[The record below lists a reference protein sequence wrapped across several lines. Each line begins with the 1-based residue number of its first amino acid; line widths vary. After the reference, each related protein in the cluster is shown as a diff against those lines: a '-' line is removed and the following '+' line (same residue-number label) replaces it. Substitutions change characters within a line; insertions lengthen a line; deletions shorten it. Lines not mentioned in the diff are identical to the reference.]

1 MTVAAAIE
9 TIGIPASLLLIALCY
24 AMMYHYV
31 RINKVTLSSLT
42 NSRWMDYR
50 IGFYIFELP
59 SKYYDS
65 YKSKTGKVGPWLKLL
80 FCAYAVFIIFG
91 IFALTFNVLI
101 PLSQHSH
108 PTPP

>member
-1 MTVAAAIE
+1 MIVADAIE
-9 TIGIPASLLLIALCY
+9 NIGIPASILLMALCY
-24 AMMYHYV
+24 TMMYRYV
-31 RINKVTLSSLT
+31 RINNITLSRLT

-65 YKSKTGKVGPWLKLL
+65 YKLKTGKVGPWLKLL

-91 IFALTFNVLI
+91 IFALTVNVLM
-101 PLSQHSH
+101 PFCQHSH
-108 PTPP
+108 PTLP